1 MYSSI
6 QYVFNKVHFQNF
18 AVHGEVIFDSLDIDK
33 EIILDQTKK
42 ASFHEID
49 VFGGIYMIGHFGDGL
64 TGETGPCFRHEFA
77 GCQYG
82 GQEESV
88 RCIDI
93 PTSMTREAGFESLE
107 VDQGD
112 ETDAGWKF
120 GPLEYSGDEFV

>member
-1 MYSSI
+1 
-6 QYVFNKVHFQNF
+6 
-18 AVHGEVIFDSLDIDK
+18 
-33 EIILDQTKK
+33 
-42 ASFHEID
+42 
-49 VFGGIYMIGHFGDGL
+49 MIGHFGDGL
-64 TGETGPCFRHEFA
+64 AGETGPCFRHEFA

-120 GPLEYSGDEFV
+120 GPLEYSGDEFVQGWQSCCCHFGLYRSFLFTR